1 MLFVAFLTWWNLI
14 SKMRTPYLFATVV
27 FDSHWILCHYL
38 PKLLAFRF
46 CWQLLGGGAEVEV
59 PPALYRI
66 TSDLFYPIYLSVQ
79 LQITKPLAVISVSGC
94 VLSYGNDRS
103 NWGMLFCLSPT
114 TTATSPSSRCEQIL
128 RPLATD
134 ILKHSKQQSHRRLT
148 PLTIKVS
155 LTPVV

>member
-14 SKMRTPYLFATVV
+14 SEMRTPYLFATIV

-46 CWQLLGGGAEVEV
+46 CWQLLGGGGGAEVEV

-94 VLSYGNDRS
+94 VLSYWNDRS
-103 NWGMLFCLSPT
+103 NWGMLFCLSESHHHSHLPLIPMWTNSQASSNRHFETLKT
-114 TTATSPSSRCEQIL
+114 TVP
-128 RPLATD
+128 
-134 ILKHSKQQSHRRLT
+134 
-148 PLTIKVS
+148 
-155 LTPVV
+155 

>member
-14 SKMRTPYLFATVV
+14 SEMRTPYLFATVV

-38 PKLLAFRF
+38 PKFLAFRF

-103 NWGMLFCLSPT
+103 NWGMLFCLSESHHHSHLPLIPMWTNSQASSNRHFETLKT
-114 TTATSPSSRCEQIL
+114 TVP
-128 RPLATD
+128 
-134 ILKHSKQQSHRRLT
+134 
-148 PLTIKVS
+148 
-155 LTPVV
+155 

>member
-103 NWGMLFCLSPT
+103 NWGMLFCLSESHHHSHLPLIPMWTNSQASSNRHFETLKT
-114 TTATSPSSRCEQIL
+114 TVP
-128 RPLATD
+128 
-134 ILKHSKQQSHRRLT
+134 
-148 PLTIKVS
+148 
-155 LTPVV
+155 

>member
-14 SKMRTPYLFATVV
+14 SEMRTPYLFATVV
-27 FDSHWILCHYL
+27 CDSHWILCHYL

-103 NWGMLFCLSPT
+103 NWGMLFCLSESHHHSHLPLIPMWTNSQASSNRHFETLKT
-114 TTATSPSSRCEQIL
+114 TVP
-128 RPLATD
+128 
-134 ILKHSKQQSHRRLT
+134 
-148 PLTIKVS
+148 
-155 LTPVV
+155 

>member
-14 SKMRTPYLFATVV
+14 SEMHTPYLFATVV

-79 LQITKPLAVISVSGC
+79 LQITKPLAVIRVSGC

-103 NWGMLFCLSPT
+103 NWGMLFCLSESHHHSHLPLIPMWTNSQASSNRHFETLKT
-114 TTATSPSSRCEQIL
+114 TVP
-128 RPLATD
+128 
-134 ILKHSKQQSHRRLT
+134 
-148 PLTIKVS
+148 
-155 LTPVV
+155 

>member
-14 SKMRTPYLFATVV
+14 SEMRTPYLFATIV

-94 VLSYGNDRS
+94 VLSYWNDRS
-103 NWGMLFCLSPT
+103 NWGMLFCLSESHHHSHLPLIPMWTNSQASSNRHFETLKT
-114 TTATSPSSRCEQIL
+114 TVP
-128 RPLATD
+128 
-134 ILKHSKQQSHRRLT
+134 
-148 PLTIKVS
+148 
-155 LTPVV
+155 

>member
-14 SKMRTPYLFATVV
+14 SEMRTPYLFATVV

-66 TSDLFYPIYLSVQ
+66 TSDLFYPIYSSVQ

-103 NWGMLFCLSPT
+103 NWGMLFCLSESHHHSHLPLIPMWTNSQASSNRHFETLKT
-114 TTATSPSSRCEQIL
+114 TVP
-128 RPLATD
+128 
-134 ILKHSKQQSHRRLT
+134 
-148 PLTIKVS
+148 
-155 LTPVV
+155 

>member
-14 SKMRTPYLFATVV
+14 SEMRTPYLFATVV

-79 LQITKPLAVISVSGC
+79 LQIAKPLAVISVSGC

-103 NWGMLFCLSPT
+103 NWGMLFCLSESHHHSHLPLIPMWTNSQASSNRHFETLKT
-114 TTATSPSSRCEQIL
+114 TVP
-128 RPLATD
+128 
-134 ILKHSKQQSHRRLT
+134 
-148 PLTIKVS
+148 
-155 LTPVV
+155 

>member
-14 SKMRTPYLFATVV
+14 SEMRTPYLFATIV

-46 CWQLLGGGAEVEV
+46 CWQLLGGGGAEVEV

-94 VLSYGNDRS
+94 VLSYWNDRS
-103 NWGMLFCLSPT
+103 NWGMLFCLSESHHHSHLPLIPMWTNSQASSNRHFETLKT
-114 TTATSPSSRCEQIL
+114 TVP
-128 RPLATD
+128 
-134 ILKHSKQQSHRRLT
+134 
-148 PLTIKVS
+148 
-155 LTPVV
+155 

>member
-14 SKMRTPYLFATVV
+14 AEMRTPYLFATVV

-103 NWGMLFCLSPT
+103 NWGMLFCLSESHHHSHLPLIPMWTNSQASSNRHFETLKT
-114 TTATSPSSRCEQIL
+114 TVP
-128 RPLATD
+128 
-134 ILKHSKQQSHRRLT
+134 
-148 PLTIKVS
+148 
-155 LTPVV
+155 

>member
-1 MLFVAFLTWWNLI
+1 MTCIMSCNYALCCFPDLMKSDLRDAYTLFVCNGCFWF
-14 SKMRTPYLFATVV
+14 P
-27 FDSHWILCHYL
+27 LCHYL

-103 NWGMLFCLSPT
+103 NWGMLFCLSESHHHSHLPLIPMWTNSQASSNRHFETLKT
-114 TTATSPSSRCEQIL
+114 TVP
-128 RPLATD
+128 
-134 ILKHSKQQSHRRLT
+134 
-148 PLTIKVS
+148 
-155 LTPVV
+155 

>member
-14 SKMRTPYLFATVV
+14 SEMRTPYLFATVV

-103 NWGMLFCLSPT
+103 NWGMLFCLSESHHHSHLPLIPMWTNSQASSNRHFETLKT
-114 TTATSPSSRCEQIL
+114 TVPYEVNTTYN
-128 RPLATD
+128 
-134 ILKHSKQQSHRRLT
+134 
-148 PLTIKVS
+148 
-155 LTPVV
+155 

>member
-14 SKMRTPYLFATVV
+14 SEMRTPYLFATVV

-66 TSDLFYPIYLSVQ
+66 TSDLFYPIYFSVQ

-103 NWGMLFCLSPT
+103 NWGMLFCLSESHHHSHLPLIPMWTNSQASSNRHFETLKT
-114 TTATSPSSRCEQIL
+114 TVP
-128 RPLATD
+128 
-134 ILKHSKQQSHRRLT
+134 
-148 PLTIKVS
+148 
-155 LTPVV
+155 

>member
-14 SKMRTPYLFATVV
+14 SEMRTPYLFAMVV

-103 NWGMLFCLSPT
+103 NWGMLFCLSESHHHSHLPLIPMWTNSQASSNRHFETLKT
-114 TTATSPSSRCEQIL
+114 TVP
-128 RPLATD
+128 
-134 ILKHSKQQSHRRLT
+134 
-148 PLTIKVS
+148 
-155 LTPVV
+155 

>member
-14 SKMRTPYLFATVV
+14 SEMRTPYLFATVV

-103 NWGMLFCLSPT
+103 NWGMLFCLSESHHHSHLPLIPMWTNSQASSNRHFETLKT
-114 TTATSPSSRCEQIL
+114 TVP
-128 RPLATD
+128 
-134 ILKHSKQQSHRRLT
+134 
-148 PLTIKVS
+148 
-155 LTPVV
+155 

>member
-14 SKMRTPYLFATVV
+14 SEMRTPYLFATVV

-46 CWQLLGGGAEVEV
+46 CWQLLGGGGAEVEV

-103 NWGMLFCLSPT
+103 NWGMLFCLSESHHHSHLPLIPMWTNSQASSNRHFETLKT
-114 TTATSPSSRCEQIL
+114 TVP
-128 RPLATD
+128 
-134 ILKHSKQQSHRRLT
+134 
-148 PLTIKVS
+148 
-155 LTPVV
+155 